1 MSRSSDLVPLPGS
14 GRPRAGQPSLGLT
27 DPADR
32 IDLTVVVRR
41 RGRGLLGAD
50 RSIMQRVERFA
61 RSSGLE
67 VTDADALRRCVCLAG
82 SAAACGAAFGV
93 RLERFA
99 AATGEHRGHRGPVRI
114 PGSLRLHLLAVLG
127 FDDRALARTQF
138 RPFPSAP
145 GIAARAAA
153 VSYTPP
159 AVAALYGFPAG
170 TDGSGQTIAFL
181 ELGGGSV
188 AADLAAYFAGL
199 GLPRPAL
206 ETHGVDGARNAATG
220 DPNGPDGEVMLDLEV
235 AGSIAPGA
243 RLAAWFAP
251 NTDRGFL
258 DGVTAAIH
266 STPAPTALS
275 ISWGAPEAD
284 WTGQARAALDAAF
297 ADAALRSVTVCCAA
311 GDHGSSDGLADGR
324 AHVDYPASS
333 PHVLACGGTHLEGS
347 GTTISTE
354 SVWDDGPGGG
364 TTGGGVSDVYPL
376 PSWQAR
382 AGIPASAN
390 PGARRGRGVPD
401 VAGDADPQTGYRVR
415 VDGRDAVYGGTSAVA
430 PLWAALLV
438 RLAQASGARPGWL
451 GPRLYAHLAADLRDI
466 RSGSNG
472 ACAAGPGWDAC
483 TGLGSP
489 DGTRLAGSLGPG
501 AGTMTALAGGPSGRA

>member
-1 MSRSSDLVPLPGS
+1 MSRPSGLVPLPGS
-14 GRPRAGQPSLGLT
+14 ARRPAGRRSLGPT
-27 DPADR
+27 DPAER
-32 IDLTVVVRR
+32 IDLTVVLRR
-41 RGRGLLGAD
+41 QRRGLLGAD
-50 RSIMQRVERFA
+50 RSALRGVERFA

-67 VTDADALRRCVCLAG
+67 VTDADPLRRCVCLAG
-82 SAAACGAAFGV
+82 PAAACSAAFGV

-99 AATGEHRGHRGPVRI
+99 SATGEHRGHRGAVRV
-114 PGSLRLHLLAVLG
+114 PGPLRPQVLAVLG
-127 FDDRALARTQF
+127 FDDRPLARTQF

-153 VSYTPP
+153 LSYAPP

-181 ELGGGSV
+181 ELGGGYV
-188 AADLAAYFAGL
+188 AADLAAYFTGL
-199 GLPRPAL
+199 GLPEPAL
-206 ETHGVDGARNAATG
+206 EAHGVDGARNAATG
-220 DPNGPDGEVMLDLEV
+220 NPNGPDGEVMLDLEV
-235 AGSIAPGA
+235 AGAIAPGA

-266 STPAPTALS
+266 APPGPTALS

-297 ADAALRSVTVCCAA
+297 ADAALLAVTVCCAA
-311 GDHGSSDGLADGR
+311 GDNGSSDGLADGR

-333 PHVLACGGTHLEGS
+333 PQVLACGGTHLEGS
-347 GTTISTE
+347 GSTITAE

-364 TTGGGVSDVYPL
+364 ATGGGVSDAYPL
-376 PSWQAR
+376 PAWQVR
-382 AGIPASAN
+382 AGVPPSAN
-390 PGARRGRGVPD
+390 PGSRRGRGVPD
-401 VAGDADPQTGYRVR
+401 VAGNADPQTGYRVR

-430 PLWAALLV
+430 PLWAALV
-438 RLAQASGARPGWL
+438 ARLTQAGGARLGWL
-451 GPRLYAHLAADLRDI
+451 GPRLYAQLAADLRDI
-466 RSGSNG
+466 RAGANG
-472 ACAAGPGWDAC
+472 AYAAGPGWDAC

-489 DGTRLAGSLGPG
+489 DGTGLAGSLGRVGG
-501 AGTMTALAGGPSGRA
+501 AQTTLRARPSSRA